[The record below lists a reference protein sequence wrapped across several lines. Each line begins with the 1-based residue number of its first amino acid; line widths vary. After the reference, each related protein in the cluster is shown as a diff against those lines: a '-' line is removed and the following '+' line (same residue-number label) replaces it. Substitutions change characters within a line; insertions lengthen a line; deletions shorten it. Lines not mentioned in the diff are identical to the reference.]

1 MPHGII
7 PFVVVIALLFVCILI
22 GLIANSQEPIEL
34 SDDDDKNTILNM
46 LKEQHGDKEI
56 VNLELVKNV
65 VYEDYND
72 SIVKLLD
79 NVETVNDIASHG

>member
-46 LKEQHGDKEI
+46 LKDQHGDKEI